1 MSKKTKA
8 KKESSPTDT
17 KPPEVTV
24 DVAETDLPVAET
36 DVQEQLRT
44 ELDAANDRALRSRA
58 ELENYRKRAARE
70 LTDAHRYADL
80 PLMRDLL
87 PVLDNIDR
95 AIEAA
100 EKTHDT
106 ADLLEGVKIVAEQ
119 FEGVLKRHH
128 CVRIE
133 TLNEP
138 FDPHLHEAI
147 SQQPSDEHPPG
158 TVVLVTQTGFQ
169 LYDRVVRPSRVIVS
183 TDNEKNK
190 DSDDDERE

>member
-1 MSKKTKA
+1 MSKKTRV
-8 KKESSPTDT
+8 KKEPSPTDA
-17 KPPEVTV
+17 KSPKATV
-24 DVAETDLPVAET
+24 EVAETDLPVVET
-36 DVQEQLRT
+36 DVQEQLRA

-70 LTDAHRYADL
+70 LTDARRYADL

-100 EKTHDT
+100 EKTHNT
-106 ADLLEGVKIVAEQ
+106 ADMLEGVKIVAEQ
-119 FEGVLKRHH
+119 FEEVLKRRH
-128 CVRIE
+128 CVQIE
-133 TLNEP
+133 AINEP

-158 TVVLVTQTGFQ
+158 IVVLVTQTGFL
-169 LYDRVVRPSRVIVS
+169 LYDRVVRPSQVIVS

-190 DSDDDERE
+190 NSNYGSSE